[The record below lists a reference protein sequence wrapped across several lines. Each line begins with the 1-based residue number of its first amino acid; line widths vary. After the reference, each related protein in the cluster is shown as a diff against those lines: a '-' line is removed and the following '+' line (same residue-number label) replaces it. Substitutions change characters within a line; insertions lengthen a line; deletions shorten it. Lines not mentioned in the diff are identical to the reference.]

1 MPVDCQAQNVAPF
14 SCEHYT
20 SKANFSVS
28 KKADIQ
34 LFLLQNNKLQN
45 DVNENVTFTAF
56 QKPTKKQR
64 PACTI
69 QTERRCIATAKGL
82 ADCVKEPTTIF

>member
-56 QKPTKKQR
+56 QKQAKKRQN
-64 PACTI
+64 CTSKL
-69 QTERRCIATAKGL
+69 TE
-82 ADCVKEPTTIF
+82 F